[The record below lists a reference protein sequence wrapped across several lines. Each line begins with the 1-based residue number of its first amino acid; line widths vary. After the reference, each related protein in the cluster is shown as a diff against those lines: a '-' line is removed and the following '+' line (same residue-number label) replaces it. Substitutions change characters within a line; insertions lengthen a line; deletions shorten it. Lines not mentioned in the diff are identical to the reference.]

1 MERQGVTEKI
11 GNVEGDECFLFIHFL
26 KCDETVAIEM
36 LFSAQYN
43 GCQFQEAIDSCHKQ
57 LSMNLNISE

>member
-1 MERQGVTEKI
+1 MERQGAAEKI
-11 GNVEGDECFLFIHFL
+11 GNVESDECFLCVRFL

-43 GCQFQEAIDSCHKQ
+43 GCHFQEAIDSCHKQ
-57 LSMNLNISE
+57 LSMNLNI